1 MLETDKNKLKIL
13 AGIFGSYR
21 RTGDEYLFRCP
32 VCKHHK
38 YKFSVNIKKNAAKC
52 WVCNYKRKNLQHII
66 KSFGLVSDLQEWKKL
81 DGKVDFS
88 DLLSAFDT
96 QEDQGEEKIKLPDEF
111 ETLVTH
117 NLSIEGQIAKKYIL
131 SRRISEDLI
140 FLYKMGYC
148 SKGTYAGRIIIPSFD
163 EFGKLNYFI
172 ARTYTDH
179 WKKYLNPKINRNNI
193 IANELYVDWNKEII
207 LVEGMFDAIKAG
219 LQAIPL
225 LGSTLSAESRL
236 FQKIVSTGC
245 KVTVALDNDAKEK
258 ENSIIN
264 KLISYRVPDVRKI
277 SIPVEYNDIG
287 EMSCEEFQ
295 QVHNNF
301 SLPMDEENHLK
312 YLILQV

>member
-1 MLETDKNKLKIL
+1 MLNSDKDKLKL
-13 AGIFGSYR
+13 LSKLFGSYKR
-21 RTGDEYLFRCP
+21 SGDEYLFRCP
-32 VCKHHK
+32 SCRHHK

-52 WVCNYKRKNLQHII
+52 WVCDYKRKNLQYVI
-66 KSFGLVSDLQEWKKL
+66 KSFGLLTDLHEWQKL

-88 DLLSAFDT
+88 ELLSAFDT
-96 QEDQGEEKIKLPDEF
+96 QETQEEEKIKLPEEF

-117 NLSIEGQIAKKYIL
+117 SLSIEGQIAKKYIL
-131 SRRISEDLI
+131 QRGINEDLI

-172 ARTYTDH
+172 ARAYTNH
-179 WKKYLNPKINRNNI
+179 WKKYLNPKVNRSNI

-225 LGSTLSAESRL
+225 LGSTLNTESKL
-236 FQKIVSTGC
+236 FQKIINTGC
-245 KVTVALDNDAKEK
+245 KVIVALDNDAKEK
-258 ENSIIN
+258 ENVIIN
-264 KLISYRVPDVRKI
+264 KLVSYRVPDIRKI
-277 SIPVEYNDIG
+277 SIPTEYNDIG

-295 QVHNNF
+295 QVYNKF
-301 SLPMDEENHLK
+301 SLSMNGENHLK
-312 YLILQV
+312 HLISQI